1 MFDAAVDGVV
11 DEVGFAGVMT
21 AIMFHENVGSEMTS
35 YFLSFTL
42 LLRHDVSVSAYLK
55 WATDSFLL
63 STAIAQPQTS
73 IHTHMCYCDFG
84 DCMEAID
91 RMDTDVNSIENGKTS
106 TLTRFIHN
114 IADDVEQQTINSSDR
129 SPALVLRHVD

>member
-1 MFDAAVDGVV
+1 MKLVYLTDSHSLYPFPPVV
-11 DEVGFAGVMT
+11 SD
-21 AIMFHENVGSEMTS
+21 
-35 YFLSFTL
+35 
-42 LLRHDVSVSAYLK
+42 YLK

-91 RMDTDVNSIENGKTS
+91 RMDTDVNSIENGTTS
-106 TLTRFIHN
+106 SWL
-114 IADDVEQQTINSSDR
+114 
-129 SPALVLRHVD
+129 